1 LTIFDFFTPG
11 PGVSDVSA
19 AIPVAK
25 QFLHKYCELLYISPY
40 FESFLNEIESLP
52 LCKVREISDPTHIN
66 NRKKRRPKAKIH
78 KITQEKTEKTCEL

>member
-1 LTIFDFFTPG
+1 MLPSEDCLTIFDFFTPG

-25 QFLHKYCELLYISPY
+25 QFLHKYCEPLYISPY

-52 LCKVREISDPTHIN
+52 VCKVREISDPTHIN
-66 NRKKRRPKAKIH
+66 K
-78 KITQEKTEKTCEL
+78 QEKQETQS

>member
-1 LTIFDFFTPG
+1 VLPSEDCLTIFDFFTPG
-11 PGVSDVSA
+11 PGVSDVSV

-52 LCKVREISDPTHIN
+52 VCKVREISDPTHIN
-66 NRKKRRPKAKIH
+66 K
-78 KITQEKTEKTCEL
+78 QEKEETQS